1 MEKHILI
8 NDFATRSFRDIAD
21 QDYIAA
27 RLSYRHGL
35 YSQFHW
41 QSLQALE
48 KYLKAILLYNRVK
61 AKDINHDLQK
71 AIKHTQKLPFLLKRS
86 PITDKFLKHLSDF
99 GRYRYLESS
108 YFIYGPKL
116 AQLDKAVWEIR
127 RYCKVLDYETT
138 IESGQIVNMFRAELD
153 KIEASE
159 LQPPQKF
166 RLTGG
171 HLERILDKRGHPSRS
186 ALIWQNLFF
195 GNSIRKRVRM
205 PSVFQAVN
213 APLYLN
219 PEILDEVLEYVFVPK
234 EVERAYREHGKTART
249 TDTHPKKIGK

>member
-1 MEKHILI
+1 MEKCALI

-61 AKDINHDLQK
+61 AKDVSHDLDK
-71 AIKHTQKLPFLLKRS
+71 AIKYTKKLPFPLKRS
-86 PITDKFLKHLSDF
+86 PITDEFIKHLSDF
-99 GRYRYLESS
+99 GRFRYLESS
-108 YFIYGPKL
+108 YFIRGPKL
-116 AQLDKAVWEIR
+116 AELDKAVWEIR
-127 RYCKVLDYETT
+127 RYCKVLDYEITLQ
-138 IESGQIVNMFRAELD
+138 SGQVENMLSAELD
-153 KIEASE
+153 AIEASE
-159 LQPPQKF
+159 QQPPQKF

-171 HLERILDKRGHPSRS
+171 LLERIIDKHEHPSRS

-195 GNSIRKRVRM
+195 GNTIRKKVRM
-205 PSVFQAVN
+205 PSAFHAVN
-213 APLYLN
+213 APLYLH
-219 PEILDEVLEYVFVPK
+219 PEILDEVLEYVFLPK
-234 EVERAYREHGKTART
+234 EVERAYREHGKTVDA
-249 TDTHPKKIGK
+249 